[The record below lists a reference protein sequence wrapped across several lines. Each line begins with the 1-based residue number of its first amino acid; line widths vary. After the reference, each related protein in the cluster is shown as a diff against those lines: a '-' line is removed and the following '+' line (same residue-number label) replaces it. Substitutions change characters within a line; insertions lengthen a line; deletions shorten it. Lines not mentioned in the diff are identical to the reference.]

1 MALVVKCNNGI
12 VTDEYLE
19 LIGSALQECG
29 HAVNYTNNFRD
40 ALKLEKSEVVVVA
53 RTVEAFQLIIKG
65 YKKVIVWFQGIEP
78 EESYMSHHSKLRYHV
93 LSGMER
99 VILKKSWFKL
109 FVSTEMVRHY
119 QRKYKLLIPE
129 SSYYVMPCQNTELP
143 PEAFESEDKYKKNI
157 FVYTGSMAVWQKFED
172 TVKVYKEIENSG
184 IKDCEFWV
192 YTGEKEEAR
201 RLLEKNDI
209 KNYKIDFVKN
219 TELPRVLA
227 DAKYGFIIREDT
239 PVNRV
244 ATPTKISTYLSCGL
258 IPIYS
263 ACLAGFHDIATSM
276 KYVICYEEGNISQID
291 NFCFM
296 KINKNEVLNEY
307 QKIFE
312 RYYDLTYHK
321 NQLTRL
327 INLKSD
333 LGKEQ

>member
-19 LIGSALQECG
+19 LIGSALSKCE
-29 HAVNYTNNFRD
+29 HSVDYTNNFAD
-40 ALKLEKSEVVVVA
+40 ALKLDKNEIVVVA
-53 RTVEAFQLIIKG
+53 RTVEAFKLITKG

-78 EESYMSHHSKLRYHV
+78 EESYMAHHSKLRYGV
-93 LSGMER
+93 LSYMEK
-99 VILKKSWFKL
+99 VILKKSLFNL

-119 QRKYKLLIPE
+119 QNKYNLLIPE
-129 SSYYVMPCQNTELP
+129 SSYYVMPCQNTELH
-143 PEAFESEDKYKKNI
+143 PEAFESQDKYKKNI

-184 IKDCEFWV
+184 VKDCEFWV
-192 YTGEKEEAR
+192 YTGEKNEAE
-201 RLLEKNDI
+201 RLLKKYDV
-209 KNYKIDFVKN
+209 KKYKIDFVKN

-263 ACLAGFHDIATSM
+263 ACLAGFHDIASSM
-276 KYVICYEEGNISQID
+276 KFVVCYDEHYKSKVQEFACEDIC
-291 NFCFM
+291 
-296 KINKNEVLNEY
+296 NKDILAEFSNVFRL
-307 QKIFE
+307 
-312 RYYDLTYHK
+312 YYNNTVHE
-321 NQLTRL
+321 
-327 INLKSD
+327 INLIKKFRNKCD
-333 LGKEQ
+333 